1 MSKQGSKHYDLEFKK
16 DVVRLSFESGKTIVQ
31 LSKDMGISEKNVYRW
46 RKELIDNGTVKI
58 EQSVMEQSE
67 ELKRL
72 RSELRETKEERDI
85 LKKAMA
91 IFTVKKK

>member
-1 MSKQGSKHYDLEFKK
+1 MGKQGLKHYDLEFKK

-46 RKELIDNGTVKI
+46 RKELTNNGIVKI
-58 EQSVMEQSE
+58 DQSVMEQSE
-67 ELKRL
+67 ELKIL
-72 RSELRETKEERDI
+72 RRELRETKEERDI